1 MGVLCVAT
9 MTAGIVHVRSA
20 PEPASSAVRV
30 GAADR
35 LSPIAAPPPEPPT
48 IEPGPISL
56 HELAQQIRS
65 RPTTSTTKAKTPTT
79 TVKKAVAATP
89 TSTLASTTTTAVVSA
104 SRSPAS
110 TTTTTV
116 AGTPLTTLLQKVVP
130 PAAAATAAITR
141 SDSGVASWFEAPQG
155 TCAHRTLPM
164 GTEIKVTRVHNR
176 ATAKCKVDDR
186 GPTVETGR
194 LIDLSL
200 DTFEKLAAREAG
212 LIDVKIEW

>member
-1 MGVLCVAT
+1 MLCVAT
-9 MTAGIVHVRSA
+9 MTAGIVHVRSS

-30 GAADR
+30 GGADG
-35 LSPIAAPPPEPPT
+35 LSPVAAPPQELAT
-48 IEPGPISL
+48 AAPGPISL
-56 HELAQQIRS
+56 AELARQIKS
-65 RPTTSTTKAKTPTT
+65 RPTTSTTKPKATTT

-89 TSTLASTTTTAVVSA
+89 TSTPASTTTTAVKSA

-116 AGTPLTTLLQKVVP
+116 LGTPLTTLLERVVP
-130 PAAAATAAITR
+130 PAAAVTGVITR
-141 SDSGVASWFEAPQG
+141 SDSGVASWFKAPQG

-164 GTEIKVTRVHNR
+164 GTEIKVTRLHNG
-176 ATAKCKVDDR
+176 ATATCKVDDR

-212 LIDVKIEW
+212 LIDVRIEW